1 LVSGFWWACS
11 AAIVACDSCDD
22 APDAAKVGRVVLNLP
37 RAFDQDDEARRAIRT
52 AIAERLADAETV
64 TFVSSDRKADH
75 VLHLTAGPVVS
86 GAESEEPGRPVELR
100 LRPRGEGHEYRAV
113 GRGLPLAELD
123 ASVMTGFDD
132 AWRVIEMQR
141 WLDISADPRMIDSLN
156 HPDPRMREFVIQRLG
171 ERQVGAA
178 VEPLCDRLTA
188 EPRPELVLRAVGALV
203 AIGDERAVEP
213 LIELTR
219 RKDPRFV
226 VQVVFALGAIGGRTA
241 QGYLVTLAS
250 GHPVE
255 AVRTSAAQALE
266 ELAGQSADRGRGGGE
281 P

>member
-1 LVSGFWWACS
+1 VPS
-11 AAIVACDSCDD
+11 D
-22 APDAAKVGRVVLNLP
+22 A
-37 RAFDQDDEARRAIRT
+37 
-52 AIAERLADAETV
+52 
-64 TFVSSDRKADH
+64 KADH
-75 VLHLTAGPVVS
+75 TLHLTAGPVVS
-86 GAESEEPGRPVELR
+86 GVASEEPGRPVELR
-100 LRPRGEGHEYRAV
+100 LRPRRAGREYRAV
-113 GRGLPLAELD
+113 GRGLPLAEID

-132 AWRVIEMQR
+132 AWPVIETQR
-141 WLDISADPRMIDSLN
+141 WLDLSADPRLIDSLD
-156 HPDPRMREFVIQRLG
+156 HPDPRMRDFVIQRLG
-171 ERQVGAA
+171 ERQSVAA
-178 VEPLCDRLTA
+178 VEPLCRRLGA
-188 EPRPELVLRAVGALV
+188 EPQPELVLRAVGALV
-203 AIGDERAVEP
+203 AIGDERAVQP

-266 ELAGQSADRGRGGGE
+266 ELEEQSADRRREDGE